1 MLKCWLVF
9 QTGGKLPGDGLEF
22 SSFGWFPQFNKV
34 SCLNFVCISS
44 SKMYA
49 NRYWVTKIARMRVFS
64 FFIKITSGHRTLSR
78 KASFWTIRILSKD
91 YGRIWY
97 GDRKYFSPRPSI
109 TQLRELK
116 IPRRFGR
123 GQCRL
128 KMHSRL
134 FIVYRDY
141 SNSQLFF
148 SASQLVYLL
157 SPLNSNHK
165 AIKEKNQ
172 MFYHFLWNGKGDKIK
187 GNSCDQ
193 WIWVWRL
200 KDDWSLLFHQIS

>member
-9 QTGGKLPGDGLEF
+9 QNGGKLPGDGLEF

-64 FFIKITSGHRTLSR
+64 FFFIKITSGHRTLSR
-78 KASFWTIRILSKD
+78 KASFWTIRTLSKD

-97 GDRKYFSPRPSI
+97 GDRKYFSRRPSI

-116 IPRRFGR
+116 IPRRFER
-123 GQCRL
+123 SRRRL
-128 KMHSRL
+128 KMYLRL

-141 SNSQLFF
+141 SNLHSFPHHNWF
-148 SASQLVYLL
+148 YLL
-157 SPLNSNHK
+157 SPLHSNHK
-165 AIKEKNQ
+165 AIKQKNQ
-172 MFYHFLWNGKGDKIK
+172 MFYHFLWKGKGDKIK
-187 GNSCDQ
+187 DNSCDQ
-193 WIWVWRL
+193 WIWVWRP
-200 KDDWSLLFHQIS
+200 KDDWSLLFQHIS